1 MILIL
6 GAGLSGLSAS
16 YHIGHEKCVLLEC
29 KQRPF
34 GHIGSDRRDGFTW
47 DQGPHVSFTK
57 HEYVKQLFEQSVRG
71 QFEEIEVKVGNYY
84 HSHWIDHPAQTS
96 LHQVP
101 EPLRSECLKSFL
113 DTRSQAEGASVTNY
127 QQWLDAAFG
136 PVFANTFP
144 SVYTKK
150 YWTLPA
156 SALTTD
162 WVGGR
167 IFYPEVA
174 DVKMGAVHALN
185 RPMHY
190 ITSVRYPKSGGYQSF
205 AEGLL
210 AGSNIHYGAEVVYI
224 DLRRRRVWLANGQRF
239 DYDQLVNT
247 LPLPEFV
254 NACVGAPAAV
264 VNAARQLLCT
274 QLLLVNVAAPH
285 AALRPEHW
293 MYVYDEDKLT
303 SRITSTEK
311 LSSNNA
317 PKGWTGVQAEV
328 YFSRY
333 RPLPMA
339 LEQVGAQ
346 VERELIK
353 LGLVDPS
360 RYSAGATSHRHLKH
374 VPWANVVFDKGTV
387 PALEAIWQWMEAF
400 GLSREFDD
408 LHPLTDW
415 SLAPQKLTSDA
426 SLFMAGRFGQW
437 KYFWTDDCVLRGKR
451 IAAARLGKP

>member
-1 MILIL
+1 MILVL

-16 YHIGHEKCVLLEC
+16 YHIGHDKCLLLER
-29 KQRPF
+29 QDRPF
-34 GHIGSDRRDGFTW
+34 GHIGSEHRDGFTW

-57 HEYVKQLFEQSVRG
+57 HAYVKQLFERSVRG
-71 QFEEIEVKVGNYY
+71 QFEEIEVKVSNYY
-84 HSHWIDHPAQTS
+84 RGHWIAHPAQTS

-101 EPLRSECLKSFL
+101 EPLRSACLESFL
-113 DTRSQAEGASVTNY
+113 NTRGQAAGESVTNY

-156 SALTTD
+156 DALTTD

-167 IFYPEVA
+167 VLYPEVE
-174 DVKMGAVHALN
+174 DVKAGAVHALN

-190 ITSVRYPKSGGYQSF
+190 ITRVRYPKNGGYQSF
-205 AEGLL
+205 AEGLR
-210 AGSNIHYGAEVVYI
+210 AGSNIRYGAEVVSI
-224 DLRRRRVWLANGQRF
+224 DLRRRKVWLANGDHF

-247 LPLPEFV
+247 LPLPVFV
-254 NACVGAPAAV
+254 NACVGAPASV
-264 VNAARQLLCT
+264 VDAARQLICT

-285 AALRPEHW
+285 PTLRPEHW

-303 SRITSTEK
+303 TRISSTEK
-311 LSSNNA
+311 LSSHNA
-317 PKGWTGVQAEV
+317 PEAWTGVQAEV
-328 YFSRY
+328 YFSRH

-339 LEQVGAQ
+339 PEQVGEQ

-353 LGLVDPS
+353 MGIVDPS
-360 RYSAGATSHRHLKH
+360 RYPAGASSHRHLKYA
-374 VPWANVVFDKGTV
+374 PWANVAFDQGTA
-387 PALEAIWQWMEAF
+387 PALQTIWQWMEGF
-400 GLSREFDD
+400 GLAREADD

-415 SLAPQKLTSDA
+415 IGAPGPLARGA
-426 SLFMAGRFGQW
+426 SIFMAGRFGQW

-451 IAAARLGKP
+451 IAEARQG